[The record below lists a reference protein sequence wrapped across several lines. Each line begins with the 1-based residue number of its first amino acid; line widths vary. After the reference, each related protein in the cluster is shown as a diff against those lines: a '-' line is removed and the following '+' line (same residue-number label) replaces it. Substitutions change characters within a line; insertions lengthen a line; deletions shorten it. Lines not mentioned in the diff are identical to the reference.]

1 MMMMMFKNKRLA
13 LTRTEDEEQKPK
25 KHGCF
30 ACLTVFSALSPFSCF
45 TCFLRRF
52 LSLSAVLCR
61 SSQRPPLFL
70 LSLALW
76 FEITKMLIAV

>member
-30 ACLTVFSALSPFSCF
+30 ACLTVYLFCFIALFLLHVLSSPFS
-45 TCFLRRF
+45 
-52 LSLSAVLCR
+52 
-61 SSQRPPLFL
+61 
-70 LSLALW
+70 
-76 FEITKMLIAV
+76 

>member
-30 ACLTVFSALSPFSCF
+30 ACLTVYLFCF
-45 TCFLRRF
+45 I
-52 LSLSAVLCR
+52 A
-61 SSQRPPLFL
+61 LFL
-70 LSLALW
+70 LRAFFAVFLVSLP
-76 FEITKMLIAV
+76 FYAVLLNDRHCFSSLLRYGLKLPKC